1 MDNQKSGECLSGF
14 SLFKKKARI
23 MIKTN
28 RFKKNLL
35 LIIILITVILPIICI
50 AQANDLVPG
59 PGEVEVQISAGS
71 VVFSGKNDMV
81 VFSDGVEVKYE
92 DIIIRAPKITAY
104 LKNEDTVEYFFAE
117 SSDTTPVY
125 LIKAKEQFTSK
136 SLKAYVEKKAYFL
149 YELRGTY
156 QAKNAKGSNQA
167 IILAADKSRS
177 KSFDEVNV
185 TEAHQGYLTTCNE
198 EKPHYRFQANY
209 IVVKESNEIIAYDLL
224 MYIYDIPILPYPVYF
239 SSLERK
245 AQPVESSFTYTGA
258 AGVQTHLRFNYYSKG
273 DEIGAVFYDT
283 VGDGDAKG
291 NTIGAENKFTLPD
304 GKTSVYFYGLQKA
317 KEDFSNRSNELKFQI
332 ARKWDDQLETLL
344 YFNNKMSISNDET
357 VSRNTNYGISV
368 KGKVNN
374 APFTFSMSE
383 SEVRSRT
390 KNTNV
395 ITLPSFAVSK
405 MGFKFFPEV
414 FPVAVNFKDLKFNAV
429 NTSDASVSLMDKL
442 SELSYSGQYGLSS
455 VLPEII
461 IRDVKLVNGL
471 TTDMD
476 YSFKYQNKYT
486 DDFKID
492 NTFTLPKIGFDWGS
506 YFGLHTQ
513 YTMRA
518 GLLQDYQDEKAYR
531 YSENVLTDLNFNL
544 FFWKNTIVHD
554 YVFLKSDGNTSRFN
568 YNKEKNLLSLT
579 SSLDLS
585 LLSSKVIFK
594 TSYDFLK
601 DEQKLSNPQ
610 LITNTDFSLISTRFK
625 LDTVSIIDAS
635 DTKFL
640 STDYGFGISNNLFH
654 NKLDFVYLYDQDVN
668 IRKLT
673 DSFGFSF
680 GPINIFK
687 KITTDFELLFTYHE
701 EDDGLGL
708 DKLTNKNT
716 VSLGKIGFID
726 SLANTLDIQILPR
739 EKENDQKVNYVKN
752 STSIKFDQISLGLDA
767 KYSRTKKLDLAFSGA
782 FEKLKVNFGTRYDLE
797 AKQIESLSLSL
808 VKDLHCWQN
817 QTTVEFALKD
827 QDGTKRLTL
836 QKFTTSFSIKQFPEK
851 FVKVEP
857 LKKEFDLAIF

>member
-1 MDNQKSGECLSGF
+1 M
-14 SLFKKKARI
+14 KARI

-28 RFKKNLL
+28 RFKEKLL
-35 LIIILITVILPIICI
+35 LIIILIIILLPIVSI
-50 AQANDLVPG
+50 AQTNAIEPG
-59 PGEVEVQISAGS
+59 PGEVKVEISAGS
-71 VVFSGKNDMV
+71 FVFSGNNDRVVFSN
-81 VFSDGVEVKYE
+81 GVEVKYE
-92 DIIIRAPKITAY
+92 DITINAPTITAY
-104 LKNEDTVEYFFAE
+104 FKNQDTVEYFLAE
-117 SSDTTPVY
+117 SSESTPVY
-125 LIKAKEQFTSK
+125 LIKDKEQFTSK
-136 SLKAYVEKKAYFL
+136 SLKAYVQKKAYFL

-156 QAKNAKGSNQA
+156 QAKDAKGKNKE
-167 IILAADKSRS
+167 IILAAEKSRS
-177 KSFDEVNV
+177 KPFDDVNV
-185 TEAHQGYLTTCNE
+185 TEAQKGYLTTCDE

-224 MYIYDIPILPYPVYF
+224 MYIYDIPVLPYPVYF

-245 AQPVESSFTYTGA
+245 AQPVESSFTFTGA
-258 AGVQTHLRFNYYSKG
+258 SGIQTHLRFNYYSKD
-273 DEIGAVFYDT
+273 DEIGAVFFDT
-283 VGDGDAKG
+283 VGDGDSKG

-304 GKTSVYFYGLQKA
+304 GKTRVYFYGLQKT
-317 KEDFSNRSNELKFQI
+317 KEDFSNRSNELKFEI
-332 ARKWDDQLETLL
+332 ARKWDDQLETLF
-344 YFNNKMSISNDET
+344 YFNNKMGISDDEIA
-357 VSRNTNYGISV
+357 SRNTNYGISV
-368 KGKVNN
+368 KGKVSG
-374 APFTFSMSE
+374 APFSFNISE
-383 SEVRSRT
+383 SEIRSKT
-390 KNTNV
+390 KNTNS

-405 MGFKFFPEV
+405 MGFKFLPEV
-414 FPVAVNFKDLKFNAV
+414 FPITVNFKDLKFNAV

-442 SELSYSGQYGLSS
+442 SELNYSGQYGLSS
-455 VLPEII
+455 AFPEII

-471 TTDMD
+471 TTDIN
-476 YSFKYQNKYT
+476 YSFKSQKEFT

-492 NTFTLPKIGFDWGS
+492 NTFVLPKIGFEWGP

-531 YSENVLTDLNFNL
+531 YSENVVTDLNFNL

-568 YNKEKNLLSLT
+568 FNKEKNLLSLT

-594 TSYDFLK
+594 TTYDFLK

-610 LITNTDFSLISTRFK
+610 LITNTDFSLIGTRIK
-625 LDTVSIIDAS
+625 LDTTSIIDAS

-640 STDYGFGISNNLFH
+640 STDYSFGVSNKYFH
-654 NKLDFVYLYDQDVN
+654 NKTDFVYLYDQDIN

-673 DSFGFSF
+673 DSFGFTF
-680 GPINIFK
+680 GPINNFK
-687 KITTDFELLFTYHE
+687 KLSSDFELLFTYHE
-701 EDDGLGL
+701 EDEGLGL

-716 VSLGKIGFID
+716 VSFGQIGFLD

-739 EKENDQKVNYVKN
+739 EKENDQKLNYIKN
-752 STSIKFDQISLGLDA
+752 STSIKFDQTTLGFDA
-767 KYSRTKKLDLAFSGA
+767 KYSRTKKLDFNFSGA
-782 FEKLKVNFGTRYDLE
+782 FEKLKVNLGTRYDLE
-797 AKQIESLSLSL
+797 GKQIESLSFSL

-817 QTTVEFALKD
+817 QTTAEFSLQDK
-827 QDGTKRLTL
+827 DGTKKLTL